1 MSFACS
7 KTYEDV
13 ADESDK
19 YWNLQRY
26 ELIEEYADTPPAA
39 PPLLIVWNFAILL
52 RAITRRFLKVD
63 CFTFLDLSGT
73 PTERTRLY
81 YTFCTCIQV

>member
-73 PTERTRLY
+73 STECTALY
-81 YTFCTCIQV
+81 NLVLTSVL